1 MSSQKIGIVQSATK
15 IKEEAALLF
24 AQERLEAKDQEDDLA
39 ADPEVALGTQR
50 EENLD

>member
-1 MSSQKIGIVQSATK
+1 MKTK
-15 IKEEAALLF
+15 DAVALPT
-24 AQERLEAKDQEDDLA
+24 AQERIEAKDQEDDLA